1 MSEATSFA
9 EQFRAAVCQ
18 EVSLVQ
24 HGLDRYVV
32 HVPFT
37 FDDGDHYVVVA
48 ERDGEEWAFTDE
60 GHTLM
65 HLSYTAPQFDR
76 GNRRAIIDRV
86 LRLHRVREN
95 HGELRVA
102 FTPEHAGDAL
112 FSFVQAITQVMDV
125 SFLSRERVRSTFA
138 EDFQSV
144 LDSAGEG
151 RVVERD
157 YFHPQRD
164 PDQLYP
170 VDARINGVAD
180 SQILVFAIGN
190 DDQCQR
196 ATVTL
201 HRWERWGERFDSIGV
216 FRDQTEINR
225 QVLARFSD
233 IAGRQFPSIEAARE
247 RFPQSVADF
256 LNGKKEARNG

>member
-1 MSEATSFA
+1 MSEATSFVD
-9 EQFRAAVCQ
+9 QFRAAVCQ
-18 EVSLVQ
+18 EVSLAQ

-65 HLSYTAPQFDR
+65 HLSYTAPQFDK
-76 GNRRAIIDRV
+76 GNRRSIIDRI
-86 LRLHRVREN
+86 LRLHRVQEN
-95 HGELRVA
+95 QGELRVA
-102 FTPEHAGDAL
+102 FTPERAGDAF

-151 RVVERD
+151 RVVERN
-157 YFHPQRD
+157 YFHPQHD
-164 PDQLYP
+164 SSQLYP
-170 VDARINGVAD
+170 VDARINGVSD
-180 SQILVFAIGN
+180 SQLLVFAIGN

-196 ATVTL
+196 ATITL
-201 HRWERWGERFDSIGV
+201 YRWESWGEPFGSIGI

-225 QVLARFSD
+225 HVLARFSD
-233 IAGRQFPSIEAARE
+233 VAGRQFSSIETARE
-247 RFPQSVADF
+247 RFPHAVADF
-256 LNGKKEARNG
+256 LNGKEARNG

>member
-1 MSEATSFA
+1 MSGATSFV
-9 EQFRAAVCQ
+9 EQFKAAVCQ
-18 EVSLVQ
+18 EVSLAQ
-24 HGLDRYVV
+24 HGLDRYIV

-86 LRLHRVREN
+86 LRLHRVQEN
-95 HGELRVA
+95 QGELRVA
-102 FTPEHAGDAL
+102 FTPERAGDAL

-151 RVVERD
+151 RVVERN
-157 YFHPQRD
+157 YFHPLHD
-164 PDQLYP
+164 SSQLYP
-170 VDARINGVAD
+170 VDARINGISD
-180 SQILVFAIGN
+180 SQLLVFAIGN

-196 ATVTL
+196 ATITL
-201 HRWERWGERFDSIGV
+201 YRWESWGEPFGSIGV

-225 QVLARFSD
+225 HVLARFSD
-233 IAGRQFPSIEAARE
+233 VAGRQFSSIETARE
-247 RFPQSVADF
+247 RFPQAVADF
-256 LNGKKEARNG
+256 LNG